1 MTIKDNVPK
10 TISDYLKHTTST
22 SVLYTELLRE
32 ISFHL
37 QAWNDKI
44 INSDDLANAV
54 EEIID
59 EHLTKKLQQ

>member
-1 MTIKDNVPK
+1 MSNIQQLMG
-10 TISDYLKHTTST
+10 DYLKHTTST

-37 QAWNDKI
+37 QAWNDQI
-44 INSDDLANAV
+44 IDSDDLANAV

-59 EHLTKKLQQ
+59 EHLTKNLQQ

>member
-1 MTIKDNVPK
+1 MSNEHQIL
-10 TISDYLKHTTST
+10 SDYLKYTTST

-37 QAWNDKI
+37 QAWNDQI
-44 INSDDLANAV
+44 IDSDDFANAV

-59 EHLTKKLQQ
+59 EHLTKNLKQ

>member
-1 MTIKDNVPK
+1 MSNMQQLMG
-10 TISDYLKHTTST
+10 DYLKHATKT

-37 QAWNDKI
+37 QAWNDQI

-59 EHLTKKLQQ
+59 EHLTKNPQQ

>member
-1 MTIKDNVPK
+1 MSIVNQAV
-10 TISDYLKHTTST
+10 SEYLKYTTNT

-37 QAWNDKI
+37 QAWNDQI
-44 INSDDLANAV
+44 IDSNDLANAV

-59 EHLTKKLQQ
+59 EHLTKNLQQ

>member
-1 MTIKDNVPK
+1 MSNENQIL
-10 TISDYLKHTTST
+10 SDFLKHTTST

-37 QAWNDKI
+37 QAWNDQI
-44 INSDDLANAV
+44 IDSDDLANAV

-59 EHLTKKLQQ
+59 DHLTKSPQQ